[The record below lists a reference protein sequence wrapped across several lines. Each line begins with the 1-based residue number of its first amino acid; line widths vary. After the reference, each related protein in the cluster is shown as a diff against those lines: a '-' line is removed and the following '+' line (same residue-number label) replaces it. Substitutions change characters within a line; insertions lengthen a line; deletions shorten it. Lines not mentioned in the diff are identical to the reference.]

1 MLDLTS
7 RTILIVDD
15 EPELL
20 EIMSQILEMRGA
32 KVLTAK
38 NGIQALTVWS
48 ENQQVDL
55 IMTDV
60 AMPGKDADGISLV
73 KKIRA
78 VSSGKPPIIMITGY
92 SRQSEAAA
100 LAAGAAVVFAKPFRT
115 QEIESAIGRLLEEDK
130 NQNKG

>member
-20 EIMSQILEMRGA
+20 EIMSQILEQKGA
-32 KVLTAK
+32 KVLMASD
-38 NGIQALTVWS
+38 GIQAFEIWS
-48 ENQQVDL
+48 QNPQIDVV
-55 IMTDV
+55 MTDV

-78 VSSGKPPIIMITGY
+78 ISSSKPPIIMITGY
-92 SRQSEAAA
+92 SRQTEAEA
-100 LAAGAAVVFAKPFRT
+100 LAAGTSMVFPKPIRIQDIDAALAK
-115 QEIESAIGRLLEEDK
+115 LL
-130 NQNKG
+130 G